1 MMIMITMMTLTMMYS
16 TE

>member
-1 MMIMITMMTLTMMYS
+1 MMIMMTMMTLTMMYS